1 MASSSRAIIF
11 LALSSL
17 DLAIALSATAQA
29 PKPGPPAEK
38 VYIYAEQM
46 PVYQNGPGNKL
57 LARDLLHEF
66 RTISAASGCIVPD
79 FPIYVSMTVGAGGD
93 IYAVRS
99 INNQPLP
106 PPLTKDPGA
115 PDGRGQRGANR
126 GLQQLPAAC
135 EQALVEA
142 AKRLPRLQPGT
153 QNGRRVAVGLTFR
166 LI

>member
-1 MASSSRAIIF
+1 MAPSSRVII
-11 LALSSL
+11 LLTLSSL
-17 DLAIALSATAQA
+17 ALATSLPATAQA

-38 VYIYAEQM
+38 VYVYAEQM
-46 PVYQNGPGNKL
+46 PVYQNGQGNKL
-57 LARDLLHEF
+57 LARDLLREF
-66 RTISAASGCIVPD
+66 RTISATSGCIVPD
-79 FPIYVSMTVGAGGD
+79 FPIYVSLTVGAGGG

-106 PPLTKDPGA
+106 PLSKDPGA
-115 PDGRGQRGANR
+115 PDGRGQRSAKR
-126 GLQQLPAAC
+126 RLQQLPAAC

-153 QNGRRVAVGLTFR
+153 QNGRRVAVGLAFR